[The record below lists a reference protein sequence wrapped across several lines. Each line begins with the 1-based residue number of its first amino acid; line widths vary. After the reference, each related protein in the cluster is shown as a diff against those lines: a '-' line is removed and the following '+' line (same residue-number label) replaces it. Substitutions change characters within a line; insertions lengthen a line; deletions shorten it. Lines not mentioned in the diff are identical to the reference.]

1 MSDVNADKIPVPA
14 QPEVLLHCLMDI
26 AEALLAVGAEVNRVE
41 DTLTRMGTA
50 YGAVRMN
57 AFVITSSIVVTM
69 TLPSGR
75 DITQTRR
82 ILTPGGTDFTVLE
95 ALNDLSRRCCADP
108 IPLDELRRE
117 VAQITAEAPKPLLV
131 YLGSA
136 LAAGSCALFFGGSM
150 TDGLV
155 AALFGL
161 VICRLQRHFGPQ
173 CPNRLV
179 FNLLSALA
187 VGISITLCAFFLP
200 ELHADKILIGDIM
213 LLIPGLAMT
222 NAVRDTMVGS
232 PISGAMRLIE
242 TLLWAGALAMGFMSA
257 FFDGRDRTVIVQLLT
272 SFTGA
277 LGFCLVF
284 HLRQRYMFAA
294 SLGGLLT
301 CGVYLAAAS
310 IWSGILLPTLTAAAF
325 AALYAEF
332 LAWFMGAPATLFLIP
347 ALLIPL
353 VPGRPLYYAM
363 YYAVQ
368 QDMDLSADF
377 ARQTA
382 LYALGIALGA
392 SLVWALADMRR
403 HLKQNGFGN

>member
-1 MSDVNADKIPVPA
+1 MKITDVKVETIRIPMKKPFRIAFAVQDHSLNVLVKISTDEGLWGIGEAAPFEPVTGESA
-14 QPEVLLHCLMDI
+14 
-26 AEALLAVGAEVNRVE
+26 A
-41 DTLTRMGTA
+41 
-50 YGAVRMN
+50 
-57 AFVITSSIVVTM
+57 
-69 TLPSGR
+69 
-75 DITQTRR
+75 
-82 ILTPGGTDFTVLE
+82 TVLE

-117 VAQITAEAPKPLLV
+117 VAQITAETPKPLLV

-257 FFDGRDRTVIVQLLT
+257 FLL
-272 SFTGA
+272 
-277 LGFCLVF
+277 
-284 HLRQRYMFAA
+284 M
-294 SLGGLLT
+294 GGIGL
-301 CGVYLAAAS
+301 
-310 IWSGILLPTLTAAAF
+310 
-325 AALYAEF
+325 
-332 LAWFMGAPATLFLIP
+332 
-347 ALLIPL
+347 
-353 VPGRPLYYAM
+353 
-363 YYAVQ
+363 
-368 QDMDLSADF
+368 
-377 ARQTA
+377 
-382 LYALGIALGA
+382 
-392 SLVWALADMRR
+392 
-403 HLKQNGFGN
+403 

>member
-1 MSDVNADKIPVPA
+1 M
-14 QPEVLLHCLMDI
+14 
-26 AEALLAVGAEVNRVE
+26 
-41 DTLTRMGTA
+41 
-50 YGAVRMN
+50 
-57 AFVITSSIVVTM
+57 
-69 TLPSGR
+69 
-75 DITQTRR
+75 
-82 ILTPGGTDFTVLE
+82 
-95 ALNDLSRRCCADP
+95 
-108 IPLDELRRE
+108 
-117 VAQITAEAPKPLLV
+117 
-131 YLGSA
+131 
-136 LAAGSCALFFGGSM
+136 
-150 TDGLV
+150 
-155 AALFGL
+155 
-161 VICRLQRHFGPQ
+161 
-173 CPNRLV
+173 
-179 FNLLSALA
+179 
-187 VGISITLCAFFLP
+187 
-200 ELHADKILIGDIM
+200 
-213 LLIPGLAMT
+213 
-222 NAVRDTMVGS
+222 
-232 PISGAMRLIE
+232 
-242 TLLWAGALAMGFMSA
+242 
-257 FFDGRDRTVIVQLLT
+257 IVQLLT

-284 HLRQRYMFAA
+284 HLRRRYMFAA

-363 YYAVQ
+363 SYAVQ

>member
-69 TLPSGR
+69 TLPSG
-75 DITQTRR
+75 
-82 ILTPGGTDFTVLE
+82 TDFTVLE

-117 VAQITAEAPKPLLV
+117 VAQITAETPKPLLV

-257 FFDGRDRTVIVQLLT
+257 FLL
-272 SFTGA
+272 
-277 LGFCLVF
+277 
-284 HLRQRYMFAA
+284 M
-294 SLGGLLT
+294 GGIGL
-301 CGVYLAAAS
+301 
-310 IWSGILLPTLTAAAF
+310 
-325 AALYAEF
+325 
-332 LAWFMGAPATLFLIP
+332 
-347 ALLIPL
+347 
-353 VPGRPLYYAM
+353 
-363 YYAVQ
+363 
-368 QDMDLSADF
+368 
-377 ARQTA
+377 
-382 LYALGIALGA
+382 
-392 SLVWALADMRR
+392 
-403 HLKQNGFGN
+403 

>member
-1 MSDVNADKIPVPA
+1 
-14 QPEVLLHCLMDI
+14 MDI

-117 VAQITAEAPKPLLV
+117 VAQITAKAPKPLLV

-232 PISGAMRLIE
+232 PISRSHAAHRNAAVGRGAGYGLYERLL
-242 TLLWAGALAMGFMSA
+242 T
-257 FFDGRDRTVIVQLLT
+257 DGRDRTVIVQLLT

-284 HLRQRYMFAA
+284 HLRRRYMFAA

>member
-1 MSDVNADKIPVPA
+1 M
-14 QPEVLLHCLMDI
+14 
-26 AEALLAVGAEVNRVE
+26 
-41 DTLTRMGTA
+41 
-50 YGAVRMN
+50 
-57 AFVITSSIVVTM
+57 
-69 TLPSGR
+69 
-75 DITQTRR
+75 
-82 ILTPGGTDFTVLE
+82 
-95 ALNDLSRRCCADP
+95 
-108 IPLDELRRE
+108 
-117 VAQITAEAPKPLLV
+117 
-131 YLGSA
+131 
-136 LAAGSCALFFGGSM
+136 
-150 TDGLV
+150 
-155 AALFGL
+155 
-161 VICRLQRHFGPQ
+161 
-173 CPNRLV
+173 
-179 FNLLSALA
+179 
-187 VGISITLCAFFLP
+187 
-200 ELHADKILIGDIM
+200 
-213 LLIPGLAMT
+213 
-222 NAVRDTMVGS
+222 
-232 PISGAMRLIE
+232 
-242 TLLWAGALAMGFMSA
+242 
-257 FFDGRDRTVIVQLLT
+257 IVQLLT

-284 HLRQRYMFAA
+284 HLRRRYMFAA

-325 AALYAEF
+325 AA
-332 LAWFMGAPATLFLIP
+332 FMGAPATLFLIP

>member
-1 MSDVNADKIPVPA
+1 MKITDVKVETIRIPMKKPFRIAFAVQDHSLNVLVKISTDEGLWGIGEAAPFEPVTGESA
-14 QPEVLLHCLMDI
+14 
-26 AEALLAVGAEVNRVE
+26 A
-41 DTLTRMGTA
+41 
-50 YGAVRMN
+50 
-57 AFVITSSIVVTM
+57 
-69 TLPSGR
+69 
-75 DITQTRR
+75 
-82 ILTPGGTDFTVLE
+82 TVLE

-257 FFDGRDRTVIVQLLT
+257 FLL
-272 SFTGA
+272 
-277 LGFCLVF
+277 
-284 HLRQRYMFAA
+284 M
-294 SLGGLLT
+294 GGIGL
-301 CGVYLAAAS
+301 
-310 IWSGILLPTLTAAAF
+310 
-325 AALYAEF
+325 
-332 LAWFMGAPATLFLIP
+332 
-347 ALLIPL
+347 
-353 VPGRPLYYAM
+353 
-363 YYAVQ
+363 
-368 QDMDLSADF
+368 
-377 ARQTA
+377 
-382 LYALGIALGA
+382 
-392 SLVWALADMRR
+392 
-403 HLKQNGFGN
+403 

>member
-1 MSDVNADKIPVPA
+1 MVKNSV
-14 QPEVLLHCLMDI
+14 
-26 AEALLAVGAEVNRVE
+26 VGAWSSQASTSAYSAAKAAAMRVGS
-41 DTLTRMGTA
+41 RMPSIPRLAAIYTA
-50 YGAVRMN
+50 QVR
-57 AFVITSSIVVTM
+57 

-75 DITQTRR
+75 DITQTSR

-242 TLLWAGALAMGFMSA
+242 TLLWAGALAMGFMTG
-257 FFDGRDRTVIVQLLT
+257 FWLMGR
-272 SFTGA
+272 F
-277 LGFCLVF
+277 
-284 HLRQRYMFAA
+284 
-294 SLGGLLT
+294 GL
-301 CGVYLAAAS
+301 
-310 IWSGILLPTLTAAAF
+310 
-325 AALYAEF
+325 
-332 LAWFMGAPATLFLIP
+332 
-347 ALLIPL
+347 
-353 VPGRPLYYAM
+353 
-363 YYAVQ
+363 
-368 QDMDLSADF
+368 
-377 ARQTA
+377 
-382 LYALGIALGA
+382 
-392 SLVWALADMRR
+392 
-403 HLKQNGFGN
+403 

>member
-1 MSDVNADKIPVPA
+1 
-14 QPEVLLHCLMDI
+14 MDI

-69 TLPSGR
+69 TLSSGQ
-75 DITQTRR
+75 DITRR

-117 VAQITAEAPKPLLV
+117 VAQITAVAPKPLLV

-187 VGISITLCAFFLP
+187 VGISITLCAFFQP

-257 FFDGRDRTVIVQLLT
+257 FLL
-272 SFTGA
+272 
-277 LGFCLVF
+277 
-284 HLRQRYMFAA
+284 M
-294 SLGGLLT
+294 GGIGL
-301 CGVYLAAAS
+301 
-310 IWSGILLPTLTAAAF
+310 
-325 AALYAEF
+325 
-332 LAWFMGAPATLFLIP
+332 
-347 ALLIPL
+347 
-353 VPGRPLYYAM
+353 
-363 YYAVQ
+363 
-368 QDMDLSADF
+368 
-377 ARQTA
+377 
-382 LYALGIALGA
+382 
-392 SLVWALADMRR
+392 
-403 HLKQNGFGN
+403 

>member
-1 MSDVNADKIPVPA
+1 MNADKIPVPA

-117 VAQITAEAPKPLLV
+117 VAQLTAEAPKPLLV

-187 VGISITLCAFFLP
+187 VGISITP
-200 ELHADKILIGDIM
+200 RRQN
-213 LLIPGLAMT
+213 P
-222 NAVRDTMVGS
+222 
-232 PISGAMRLIE
+232 
-242 TLLWAGALAMGFMSA
+242 
-257 FFDGRDRTVIVQLLT
+257 DR
-272 SFTGA
+272 
-277 LGFCLVF
+277 
-284 HLRQRYMFAA
+284 
-294 SLGGLLT
+294 
-301 CGVYLAAAS
+301 
-310 IWSGILLPTLTAAAF
+310 
-325 AALYAEF
+325 
-332 LAWFMGAPATLFLIP
+332 
-347 ALLIPL
+347 
-353 VPGRPLYYAM
+353 
-363 YYAVQ
+363 
-368 QDMDLSADF
+368 
-377 ARQTA
+377 
-382 LYALGIALGA
+382 
-392 SLVWALADMRR
+392 
-403 HLKQNGFGN
+403 

>member
-1 MSDVNADKIPVPA
+1 M
-14 QPEVLLHCLMDI
+14 
-26 AEALLAVGAEVNRVE
+26 
-41 DTLTRMGTA
+41 
-50 YGAVRMN
+50 
-57 AFVITSSIVVTM
+57 
-69 TLPSGR
+69 
-75 DITQTRR
+75 
-82 ILTPGGTDFTVLE
+82 
-95 ALNDLSRRCCADP
+95 
-108 IPLDELRRE
+108 
-117 VAQITAEAPKPLLV
+117 
-131 YLGSA
+131 
-136 LAAGSCALFFGGSM
+136 
-150 TDGLV
+150 
-155 AALFGL
+155 
-161 VICRLQRHFGPQ
+161 
-173 CPNRLV
+173 
-179 FNLLSALA
+179 
-187 VGISITLCAFFLP
+187 
-200 ELHADKILIGDIM
+200 
-213 LLIPGLAMT
+213 
-222 NAVRDTMVGS
+222 
-232 PISGAMRLIE
+232 
-242 TLLWAGALAMGFMSA
+242 
-257 FFDGRDRTVIVQLLT
+257 IVQLLT

-284 HLRQRYMFAA
+284 HLRRRYMFAA

-377 ARQTA
+377 ARQIA

>member
-242 TLLWAGALAMGFMSA
+242 TLLWAGAL
-257 FFDGRDRTVIVQLLT
+257 
-272 SFTGA
+272 
-277 LGFCLVF
+277 GFCLVF
-284 HLRQRYMFAA
+284 HLRRRYMFAA

>member
-1 MSDVNADKIPVPA
+1 M
-14 QPEVLLHCLMDI
+14 
-26 AEALLAVGAEVNRVE
+26 
-41 DTLTRMGTA
+41 
-50 YGAVRMN
+50 
-57 AFVITSSIVVTM
+57 
-69 TLPSGR
+69 
-75 DITQTRR
+75 
-82 ILTPGGTDFTVLE
+82 
-95 ALNDLSRRCCADP
+95 
-108 IPLDELRRE
+108 
-117 VAQITAEAPKPLLV
+117 
-131 YLGSA
+131 
-136 LAAGSCALFFGGSM
+136 
-150 TDGLV
+150 
-155 AALFGL
+155 
-161 VICRLQRHFGPQ
+161 
-173 CPNRLV
+173 
-179 FNLLSALA
+179 
-187 VGISITLCAFFLP
+187 
-200 ELHADKILIGDIM
+200 
-213 LLIPGLAMT
+213 
-222 NAVRDTMVGS
+222 
-232 PISGAMRLIE
+232 
-242 TLLWAGALAMGFMSA
+242 
-257 FFDGRDRTVIVQLLT
+257 IVQLLT

-284 HLRQRYMFAA
+284 HLRRRYMFAA

-332 LAWFMGAPATLFLIP
+332 ISIARQGIFLIP

>member
-1 MSDVNADKIPVPA
+1 
-14 QPEVLLHCLMDI
+14 MDI

-82 ILTPGGTDFTVLE
+82 ILTPGGTDFTV
-95 ALNDLSRRCCADP
+95 LSRRCCADP

-257 FFDGRDRTVIVQLLT
+257 FLL
-272 SFTGA
+272 
-277 LGFCLVF
+277 
-284 HLRQRYMFAA
+284 M
-294 SLGGLLT
+294 GGIGL
-301 CGVYLAAAS
+301 
-310 IWSGILLPTLTAAAF
+310 
-325 AALYAEF
+325 
-332 LAWFMGAPATLFLIP
+332 
-347 ALLIPL
+347 
-353 VPGRPLYYAM
+353 
-363 YYAVQ
+363 
-368 QDMDLSADF
+368 
-377 ARQTA
+377 
-382 LYALGIALGA
+382 
-392 SLVWALADMRR
+392 
-403 HLKQNGFGN
+403 

>member
-1 MSDVNADKIPVPA
+1 MTVDNSFTMKKFQSMEI
-14 QPEVLLHCLMDI
+14 I
-26 AEALLAVGAEVNRVE
+26 
-41 DTLTRMGTA
+41 
-50 YGAVRMN
+50 Y
-57 AFVITSSIVVTM
+57 VTF
-69 TLPSGR
+69 S
-75 DITQTRR
+75 
-82 ILTPGGTDFTVLE
+82 
-95 ALNDLSRRCCADP
+95 
-108 IPLDELRRE
+108 
-117 VAQITAEAPKPLLV
+117 QITAETPKPLLV

-257 FFDGRDRTVIVQLLT
+257 FLL
-272 SFTGA
+272 
-277 LGFCLVF
+277 
-284 HLRQRYMFAA
+284 M
-294 SLGGLLT
+294 GGIGL
-301 CGVYLAAAS
+301 
-310 IWSGILLPTLTAAAF
+310 
-325 AALYAEF
+325 
-332 LAWFMGAPATLFLIP
+332 
-347 ALLIPL
+347 
-353 VPGRPLYYAM
+353 
-363 YYAVQ
+363 
-368 QDMDLSADF
+368 
-377 ARQTA
+377 
-382 LYALGIALGA
+382 
-392 SLVWALADMRR
+392 
-403 HLKQNGFGN
+403 

>member
-1 MSDVNADKIPVPA
+1 MKITDVKVETIRIPMKKPFRIAFAVQDHSLNVLVKISTDEGLWGIGEAAPLEPVTGESA
-14 QPEVLLHCLMDI
+14 
-26 AEALLAVGAEVNRVE
+26 A
-41 DTLTRMGTA
+41 
-50 YGAVRMN
+50 
-57 AFVITSSIVVTM
+57 
-69 TLPSGR
+69 
-75 DITQTRR
+75 
-82 ILTPGGTDFTVLE
+82 TVLE

-117 VAQITAEAPKPLLV
+117 VAQITAETPKPLLV

-257 FFDGRDRTVIVQLLT
+257 FLL
-272 SFTGA
+272 
-277 LGFCLVF
+277 
-284 HLRQRYMFAA
+284 M
-294 SLGGLLT
+294 GGIGL
-301 CGVYLAAAS
+301 
-310 IWSGILLPTLTAAAF
+310 
-325 AALYAEF
+325 
-332 LAWFMGAPATLFLIP
+332 
-347 ALLIPL
+347 
-353 VPGRPLYYAM
+353 
-363 YYAVQ
+363 
-368 QDMDLSADF
+368 
-377 ARQTA
+377 
-382 LYALGIALGA
+382 
-392 SLVWALADMRR
+392 
-403 HLKQNGFGN
+403 